1 MITSGRLPCR
11 GGLFERNAA
20 LLIKVEEFFDR
31 KIVVTELVYS
41 QRVLLI
47 GLTLSSRSTC
57 TFVRPFKAKASESE
71 TMRQRCGSVISP
83 IWCRIIKVSPI
94 ISTLIDMRRP
104 LSVDVTPAAM

>member
-11 GGLFERNAA
+11 GGLFEPNAA
-20 LLIKVEEFFDR
+20 PLNKVEEFFDR
-31 KIVVTELVYS
+31 KIAVTELVYS

-71 TMRQRCGSVISP
+71 TMRQRCGFVISP
-83 IWCRIIKVSPI
+83 I
-94 ISTLIDMRRP
+94 
-104 LSVDVTPAAM
+104 